1 MKELFQQLYSGR
13 APPSLPAVGR
23 SVAVLLQ
30 VFKHVLQYLRAVR
43 DQQPFACAE
52 SLSRDQLA
60 AIAAEAHF
68 YGLADLERA
77 TLERN
82 TQAEYEYKYFL
93 TVDSGEGSSS
103 RTFVYNPK
111 VQIYPGCPNSKA
123 VISWQ
128 IVGESARAMI
138 PGTPPGAT
146 DLGADPGN
154 LLHLHSEGWEPVQS
168 LMTARANYESS
179 FVVVLRRRL

>member
-1 MKELFQQLYSGR
+1 MKKLSQQLYSGR
-13 APPSLPAVGR
+13 APPSMPAVWR

-52 SLSRDQLA
+52 SLTRDQLA

-82 TQAEYEYKYFL
+82 TKAEYEYKYFS
-93 TVDSGEGSSS
+93 TVDDGEGSSS

-111 VQIYPGCPNSKA
+111 VQILPHYNDKA

-128 IVGESARAMI
+128 IVGESSRAII

-154 LLHLHSEGWEPVQS
+154 LLHLHSEGWEHVQS
-168 LMTARANYESS
+168 HMLSRGNCSRS
-179 FVVVLRRRL
+179 FMVVLRRRL